1 MHSNVAQNK
10 SANMSH
16 KNEFLLTKII
26 ATLGPASESLETIL
40 QLIEEGV
47 RGFRINFSHGVFEEH
62 ERILNNVRRAGE
74 QAGVPVAVIGDLS
87 GPKIRLG
94 KVVEGGVRLAA
105 GMTVAFQNEPV
116 VAGEPVGGRPGKVV
130 FSTTYPRFVEEVKP
144 GQQVLLDD
152 GAVRLV
158 CVDKTGKGK
167 KAKLICQVRNGGLIT
182 SGKGINLPDT
192 NLSLPALTEKDHR
205 CIQFAAEK
213 DFDFLAQ
220 SFVRNGEDV
229 RLLKKRLRGLGV
241 RPTRPRTRKERDQ
254 QFAIISREFREFI
267 PVISKIEKPQAVAN
281 LEEIIAETDAVMV
294 ARGDLGVEMDLAE
307 VAVLQKRIIGLCHDH
322 GMPVIV
328 ATQMLQSM
336 IESPVPTRAEVSDV
350 ANAIFDGVDAVMLS
364 GETAVGKWP
373 VEAVRMM
380 NRIATKTN
388 DFLRSRAVHS
398 AAPRQLQILKQRTPA
413 LAHGVKTIVRDI
425 DARLIGVWSPM
436 GGAAIFLSQQRMPRP
451 ILAFSSNPEI
461 LRRMALL
468 YALTPIFMEPPAS
481 TGEFLKRVDAL
492 LLEKKWAS
500 RNDPVVFVLAQPI
513 QHTGIANEICIHYVG
528 ESL

>member
-1 MHSNVAQNK
+1 M
-10 SANMSH
+10 
-16 KNEFLLTKII
+16 TKII
-26 ATLGPASESLETIL
+26 ATLGPASASVETIL
-40 QLIEEGV
+40 QLIEEGA
-47 RGFRINFSHGVFEEH
+47 RGFRINFSHGAFEEH
-62 ERILNNVRRAGE
+62 ERILKNVRRAGE

-87 GPKIRLG
+87 GPKIRVG
-94 KVVEGGVRLAA
+94 KVAEGGVRLAA
-105 GMTVAFQNEPV
+105 GMKVAFQKEPV
-116 VAGEPVGGRPGKVV
+116 VAGEPAAGEII
-130 FSTTYPRFVEEVKP
+130 FSTTYPNLVEEVKP

-152 GAVRLV
+152 GSVRLL
-158 CVDKTGKGK
+158 CVDKTGKGG
-167 KAKLICQVRNGGLIT
+167 KAKLICEARNGGLIT

-192 NLSLPALTEKDHR
+192 ELSLPALTEKDHH
-205 CIQFAAEK
+205 CIRFAAEK
-213 DFDFLAQ
+213 GFDFLAQ

-229 RLLKKRLRGLGV
+229 RLLKDRLRDLGV
-241 RPTRPRTRKERDQ
+241 RPTRPRSRKKRDL

-281 LEEIIAETDAVMV
+281 LEEIIEETDAVMV

-307 VAVLQKRIIGLCHDH
+307 VAVLQKRIIGLCHDY

-373 VEAVRMM
+373 VETVRMM
-380 NRIATKTN
+380 NRIAAKTN
-388 DFLRSRAVHS
+388 QYLRSRAVDS
-398 AAPRQLQILKQRTPA
+398 ATPRKLQVLKQRTPA

-425 DARLIGVWSPM
+425 DARLIVVWSSM

-451 ILAFSSNPEI
+451 IIAFNANPEI

-468 YALTPIFMEPPAS
+468 YALTPVFMEQPSS
-481 TGEFLKRVDAL
+481 TAQFLKQVDEL

-513 QHTGIANEICIHYVG
+513 QQTGIANEICIHYVG